1 MSSFSIEDIRFRR
14 IGDDE
19 CSILVHGDEVGT
31 LSRRPDVAHDDPG
44 RVYFVAH
51 LWDDA
56 RGPRHIDDR
65 GAIRR
70 TIVTMLI
77 ERDLVPPAPPPV
89 HPDFAGR
96 RHRLA

>member
-1 MSSFSIEDIRFRR
+1 MSGFSIEDIRFRR
-14 IGDDE
+14 TGDDE
-19 CSILVHGDEVGT
+19 CSILVHGEDVGT
-31 LSRRPDVAHDDPG
+31 LSRRPDVASDDPG

-51 LWDDA
+51 LWDDP

-70 TIVTMLI
+70 TIATMLI